1 MSGTSDMPL
10 IKTSSYK
17 KPFYLF
23 NGDWETIVPSTF
35 RKVKGVVY
43 ERERIELNDGD
54 FLDLDW
60 LKDKGEKKRTQ
71 LVIISH
77 GLEGSSER
85 HYSKGMAKYFFQ
97 RGWDA
102 IAWNFRG
109 CSGEINRLARFYHHG
124 DTGDL
129 HTVIQHAIQKN
140 QYNEIALV
148 GFSMGGS
155 LTLKYFGEN
164 AGKLPS
170 VIKAGATFSVPCHLG
185 SSARE
190 LDKPEKKFYKNRFLK
205 KLGKKIKEKS
215 NIFPA
220 LISHEGF
227 EKIKSFHEFDT
238 RYTAPLHGF
247 KDADDFYERASSGN
261 YIAAIQTPTLIV
273 NSLSD
278 PFLSPAC
285 FPFDIAK
292 NHECVSLETPSYGG
306 HVGFTLA
313 GKKENWMEVRAF
325 EFISLLCGAR

>member
-1 MSGTSDMPL
+1 MSGISDMPL

-97 RGWDA
+97 QGWDA

-124 DTGDL
+124 DTEDL
-129 HTVIQHAIQKN
+129 RSVVQHAIQKN

-164 AGKLPS
+164 AEKLPS

-185 SSARE
+185 SSARA

-215 NIFPA
+215 NIFPE

-227 EKIKSFHEFDT
+227 ENIKSFHEFDT

-247 KDADDFYERASSGN
+247 KNADDFYERASSGN
-261 YIAAIQTPTLIV
+261 YIASIQTPTLIV

-278 PFLSPAC
+278 PFLPPAC
-285 FPFDIAK
+285 FPFDVTK
-292 NHECVSLETPSYGG
+292 NHQYVSLETPTHGG
-306 HVGFTLA
+306 HVGFTLV
-313 GKKENWMEVRAF
+313 GKEENWMEVRAF
-325 EFISLLCGAR
+325 EFISKLIKG